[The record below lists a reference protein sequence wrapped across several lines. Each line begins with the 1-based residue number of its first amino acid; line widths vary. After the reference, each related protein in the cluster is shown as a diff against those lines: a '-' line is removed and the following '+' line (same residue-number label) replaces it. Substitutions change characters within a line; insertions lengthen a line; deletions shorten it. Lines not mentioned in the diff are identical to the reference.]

1 MLLRMSG
8 AQDASEAGR
17 ALAQRRWGSTVI
29 TRSIQTLVERRG
41 ELGPAEREAL
51 AFLAQDPKGQRDD

>member
-1 MLLRMSG
+1 M
-8 AQDASEAGR
+8 ADPQASEAGR

-29 TRSIQTLVERRG
+29 TRSIQTLVERRD

>member
-1 MLLRMSG
+1 MLVRMSG

-29 TRSIQTLVERRG
+29 TRSIQTLVERRD
-41 ELGPAEREAL
+41 ELDSEQRQAL